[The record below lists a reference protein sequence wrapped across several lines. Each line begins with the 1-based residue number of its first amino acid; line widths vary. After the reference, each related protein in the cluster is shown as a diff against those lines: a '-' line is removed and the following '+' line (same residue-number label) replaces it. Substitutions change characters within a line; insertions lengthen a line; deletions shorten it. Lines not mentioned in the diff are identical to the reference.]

1 MLHRQSK
8 NLGEHTDTG
17 EGQRSRYREPKS
29 GGTQSEAEVTGGVV
43 SSTETGR
50 DSHTNGNFGGS
61 VTEKRKRVKGQF
73 SISEDAAQPAPADGR
88 KIWVRADHNTLGWE
102 KILAHEDFHSRVQRD
117 AALLADTKA
126 RLAADYGEAELR
138 AIAEDYVQAYGFTDM
153 SMEEVLEEV
162 LSDYYAGIDVFAGTE
177 DAQADLGKRG
187 ELVRDVTRERGDMA
201 AAQGNKESTIRF
213 LMFRGVSREQNLA
226 GKPEKL

>member
-50 DSHTNGNFGGS
+50 DSHTSSDFGGS

-73 SISEDAAQPAPADGR
+73 SISEDAAQPEAAPADIVSSLPR
-88 KIWVRADHNTLGWE
+88 KAQNYLE
-102 KILAHEDFHSRVQRD
+102 Q
-117 AALLADTKA
+117 
-126 RLAADYGEAELR
+126 AERQL
-138 AIAEDYVQAYGFTDM
+138 
-153 SMEEVLEEV
+153 
-162 LSDYYAGIDVFAGTE
+162 
-177 DAQADLGKRG
+177 
-187 ELVRDVTRERGDMA
+187 
-201 AAQGNKESTIRF
+201 
-213 LMFRGVSREQNLA
+213 VSRLGGALSGESLPN
-226 GKPEKL
+226 GTSCSICC